1 MKIRRQDKEIAVKRL
16 FVLVTMAFLTVRGFA
31 LTLGEIETEV
41 RRNVRD
47 TQATVGL
54 ERYPDTILD
63 VWINETQK
71 DVNNKTWAVD
81 NSTTVALLA
90 NTTYYVLPDNFL
102 AATQVLYTNSAGLTV
117 DMPELSARN
126 VYQAQPDYERSS
138 KGTPGTYF
146 IRGQLSGAY
155 QEIAFLPIPTTSGG
169 TVQIQY
175 QSQPADLAVDA
186 DVPFDGIK
194 RLYPYHYTLVWG
206 TTMRIKL
213 IEGRGDEAKIYA
225 DLYNA
230 DIATMKEKLGLKPN
244 YNPSLRGA
252 PR

>member
-1 MKIRRQDKEIAVKRL
+1 MKRILAVIGL
-16 FVLVTMAFLTVRGFA
+16 CVMGGNGFA
-31 LTLGEIETEV
+31 LTLGDIETEV

-54 ERYPDTILD
+54 ERYSDTILD

-81 NSTTVALLA
+81 SSTTVSLLA

-102 AATQVLYTNSAGLTV
+102 AGTQVLYTNAAGSTV

-138 KGTPGTYF
+138 KGTPSSYF
-146 IRGQLSGAY
+146 IRGQMTGSN
-155 QEIAFLPIPTTSGG
+155 QEIAFLPIPTTTGG
-169 TVQIQY
+169 TVAIHY
-175 QSQPADLAVDA
+175 VSTPADLAADA

-206 TTMRIKL
+206 TVMRIKL
-213 IEGRGDEAKIYA
+213 IEGKADEAKIFA
-225 DLYNA
+225 ELYNG
-230 DIATMKEKLGLKPN
+230 DITTMKEKLGLKPN

>member
-1 MKIRRQDKEIAVKRL
+1 MKRILVVVGL
-16 FVLVTMAFLTVRGFA
+16 CVLGGNGFA
-31 LTLGEIETEV
+31 LTLGEIATEV

-54 ERYPDTILD
+54 ERYSDTILD

-81 NSTTVALLA
+81 NSTTVSLLA
-90 NTTYYVLPDNFL
+90 NTTYYALPDNFL
-102 AATQVLYTNSAGLTV
+102 AANQVLYTNASGITV

-146 IRGQLSGAY
+146 IRGQLTGSS
-155 QEIAFLPIPTTSGG
+155 QEISFLPIPTTSGG

-175 QSQPADLAVDA
+175 QSQPADMTADA

-206 TTMRIKL
+206 TVMRIKL

-225 DLYNA
+225 ELYNS
-230 DIATMKEKLGLKPN
+230 DITTMKEKLKMKPN
-244 YNPSLRGA
+244 YNSSLKGA